1 MSKMTNKLADASP
14 APDPIR
20 KDHFIRT
27 YRSKAGA
34 ANLSMRSLILSQ
46 INYIS
51 APVWVTTLA
60 VLFLVLYAV
69 HTDQDIIFLTAS
81 LTPFV
86 SGIAIFDSFRS
97 QFYSMTEM
105 ESASLFSLRG
115 IFFAKM
121 ICIGIV
127 HIFFILMLSL
137 IISPHT
143 RFSYIKTGIII
154 TMPYLLSSI
163 ICLKA
168 ERSIL
173 GRKNPFICLG
183 ISALISALV
192 FFTKAISKRITYT
205 LPEFW
210 FILFITLAVL
220 AGNEIRKTLKWEE
233 YLWN

>member
-1 MSKMTNKLADASP
+1 MNKINNELADATP
-14 APDPIR
+14 NPDPIR
-20 KDHFIRT
+20 KDHFIRI
-27 YRSKAGA
+27 YRSKAGT
-34 ANLSMRSLILSQ
+34 ANPSMRSLLISQ
-46 INYIS
+46 VTYIS
-51 APVWVTTLA
+51 GPVWGITLA
-60 VLFLVLYAV
+60 VLFLVLWAI
-69 HTDQDIIFLTAS
+69 HTNQNAIFLTAL

-127 HIFFILMLSL
+127 HIFFILLLSF

-168 ERSIL
+168 ERSTL

-183 ISALISALV
+183 ISALISALI
-192 FFTKAISKRITYT
+192 FFTKAISKKITYT
-205 LPEFW
+205 LPELW

>member
-1 MSKMTNKLADASP
+1 MNRIINELAHASP
-14 APDPIR
+14 VPDPIR

-27 YRSKAGA
+27 YRRKACT
-34 ANLSMRSLILSQ
+34 ANPGIRSLLISQ
-46 INYIS
+46 VTYIS
-51 APVWVTTLA
+51 TSVWCITLA
-60 VLFLVLYAV
+60 VLFLVIWAIHTNQDTIFMTAV
-69 HTDQDIIFLTAS
+69 LI
-81 LTPFV
+81 PFV

-97 QFYSMTEM
+97 QMYSMTEM

-121 ICIGIV
+121 ICIGVV
-127 HIFFILMLSL
+127 HIFFILLLSF
-137 IISPHT
+137 IISPHS
-143 RFSYIKTGIII
+143 RYSYIKTGIII

-163 ICLKA
+163 ICLKF
-168 ERSIL
+168 ERSLL

-192 FFTKAISKRITYT
+192 FFTKAISRKITYS
-205 LPEFW
+205 LSELW
-210 FILFITLAVL
+210 VILFITLAVL

>member
-1 MSKMTNKLADASP
+1 
-14 APDPIR
+14 
-20 KDHFIRT
+20 
-27 YRSKAGA
+27 
-34 ANLSMRSLILSQ
+34 
-46 INYIS
+46 
-51 APVWVTTLA
+51 
-60 VLFLVLYAV
+60 
-69 HTDQDIIFLTAS
+69 
-81 LTPFV
+81 
-86 SGIAIFDSFRS
+86 
-97 QFYSMTEM
+97 
-105 ESASLFSLRG
+105 
-115 IFFAKM
+115 
-121 ICIGIV
+121 
-127 HIFFILMLSL
+127 MLSL
-137 IISPHT
+137 INN
-143 RFSYIKTGIII
+143 IKLTCIGDC
-154 TMPYLLSSI
+154 LSSI

>member
-1 MSKMTNKLADASP
+1 MSKINNELADATPS
-14 APDPIR
+14 PDPIR
-20 KDHFIRT
+20 KDHFIRI
-27 YRSKAGA
+27 YRRKASA
-34 ANLSMRSLILSQ
+34 ANLSMRSLLISQ
-46 INYIS
+46 VTYIS
-51 APVWVTTLA
+51 APVWGITLI
-60 VLFLVLYAV
+60 VLFLVLYAI
-69 HTDQDIIFLTAS
+69 HTDQDIIFLTS
-81 LTPFV
+81 LLTPFV

-97 QFYSMTEM
+97 QFYSLTEM

-127 HIFFILMLSL
+127 HIFFILLLSF

-143 RFSYIKTGIII
+143 RFSCIKTGIII

-168 ERSIL
+168 ERSVL
-173 GRKNPFICLG
+173 GRKNPFICLE

-192 FFTKAISKRITYT
+192 FFTKAISKEITYT
-205 LPEFW
+205 LPELW
-210 FILFITLAVL
+210 FILFITLALL